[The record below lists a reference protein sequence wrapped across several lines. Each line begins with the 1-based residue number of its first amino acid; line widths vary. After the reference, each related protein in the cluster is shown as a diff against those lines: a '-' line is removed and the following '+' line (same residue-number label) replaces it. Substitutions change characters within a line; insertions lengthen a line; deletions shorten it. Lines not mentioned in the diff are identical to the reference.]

1 MILLIRFLKDMI
13 INTWDEDLDVENNE
27 PDDSTLK
34 DKEGS
39 DDIPPMSP
47 LKGYEEKIAEEKD

>member
-1 MILLIRFLKDMI
+1 MI

-34 DKEGS
+34 DKEES